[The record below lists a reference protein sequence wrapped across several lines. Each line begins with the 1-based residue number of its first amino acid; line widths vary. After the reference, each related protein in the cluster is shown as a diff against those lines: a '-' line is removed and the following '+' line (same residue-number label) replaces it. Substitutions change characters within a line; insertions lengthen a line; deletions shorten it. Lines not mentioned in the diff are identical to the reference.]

1 MSHVTG
7 VHVGDG
13 PRFSPL
19 NLILDRGRVGSRLR
33 LVTISTLFGLYWFAI
48 ALIGNFPS
56 LISEQTLA
64 NMPVVPAALLEVL
77 SSFFSPQVLLFVFPV
92 LLAILL
98 SFHLGARYLA
108 DLFELESTSI
118 AYRYLLGS
126 VLGIRYPLLTI
137 DAGNVADLDQQNP
150 LLRIG
155 GPGYLKLHLGFAA
168 VFETMEGQPR
178 IYGPSPGRS
187 HYFVQGF
194 ERLRDVIDLRDQLRE
209 IDEIRTVTKD
219 GIVVHAR
226 DVQIVFRAFSSY
238 RRNDDGTYQADPRSM
253 LNLTYSGI
261 ADESGVPRWTETLP
275 TIAVNELKD
284 YVGTR
289 TLEEFLA
296 LPSDGGQNA
305 MKVHIPRREL
315 TASFH
320 TQERKQRLRDLGLEL
335 VWVGV
340 GTWEVRDDQIP
351 STDLEIA
358 AGQTMTGVA
367 RDEARARRLRSVE
380 HLARARQLRE
390 YALHREVILEL
401 IASWN
406 NGQMSDRNQCYEI
419 LERFRRRLIDLQG
432 RVEAAQRLDPGS
444 FDLPERLQETLS
456 QLESLTERSPSL

>member
-1 MSHVTG
+1 MADVR
-7 VHVGDG
+7 VGDG
-13 PRFSPL
+13 SRFSPL

-33 LVTISTLFGLYWFAI
+33 LVTLSALFGLYWFAV
-48 ALIGNFPS
+48 ALIGNFPA
-56 LISEQTLA
+56 LIPEDSLA
-64 NMPVVPAALLEVL
+64 NMPVVFAVLLEVL
-77 SSFFSPQVLLFVFPV
+77 SSFLSPQVLIFVFPV

-126 VLGIRYPLLTI
+126 VLGLRYPLLTI
-137 DAGNVADLDQQNP
+137 DAGDVAHLDQQNP

-178 IYGPSPGRS
+178 IYGPSAGHSR
-187 HYFVQGF
+187 YFVQGF

-253 LNLTYSGI
+253 LNLAYGGI
-261 ADESGVPRWTETLP
+261 ADEAGLPRWTETLP
-275 TIAVNELKD
+275 TLAVNELKS
-284 YVGTR
+284 YVATR

-296 LPSDGGQNA
+296 LPSDNGQNA

-351 STDLEIA
+351 SSDMEIA
-358 AGQTMTGVA
+358 AGQTLTGVA
-367 RDEARARRLRSVE
+367 RDDARARRLRSPE
-380 HLARARQLRE
+380 HLARARELRE
-390 YALHREVILEL
+390 FALQREVILEL
-401 IASWN
+401 IAAWN
-406 NGQMSDRNQCYEI
+406 NGQHSDYNRCSAL
-419 LERFRRRLIDLQG
+419 LERLRRRLVDLQG
-432 RVEAAQRLDPGS
+432 RVETAQRLDPGS
-444 FDLPERLQETLS
+444 FELPDRLQETLA

>member
-1 MSHVTG
+1 MSHMAKVR
-7 VHVGDG
+7 VGDG

-33 LVTISTLFGLYWFAI
+33 LVALLAAFGLYWFSV

-56 LISEQTLA
+56 LFPEQSLD
-64 NMPVVPAALLEVL
+64 NLPVLVALLLDVVT
-77 SSFFSPQVLLFVFPV
+77 SFMSPQVLVFVLPV
-92 LLAILL
+92 LLAILM

-108 DLFELESTSI
+108 DLFELESTII

-126 VLGIRYPLLTI
+126 VLGLRYPLLTI
-137 DAGNVADLDQQNP
+137 DSGDVAGLDQQNP

-178 IYGPSPGRS
+178 IYGPSSGHSR
-187 HYFVQGF
+187 YFVQGF

-209 IDEIRTVTKD
+209 VDEVRAVTKD
-219 GIVVHAR
+219 GIVVYAR

-253 LNLTYSGI
+253 LNLAYGGI
-261 ADESGVPRWTETLP
+261 ADKAGLPRWTETLP
-275 TIAVNELKD
+275 SIAERELTG
-284 YVGTR
+284 YVAAR

-296 LPSDGGQNA
+296 LPSDNGQNA

-320 TQERKQRLRDLGLEL
+320 TQERKERLRDLGLEL
-335 VWVGV
+335 VWLGV

-358 AGQTMTGVA
+358 AGQTLTGVA
-367 RDEARARRLRSVE
+367 RDDARARRLRSSE
-380 HLARARQLRE
+380 HLGRQRQLRE
-390 YALHREVILEL
+390 FALHREVILDL
-401 IASWN
+401 IDAWN
-406 NGQMSDRNQCYEI
+406 HSGHNPCYE
-419 LERFRRRLIDLQG
+419 LLDRLRRRLIDLRV

-444 FDLPERLQETLS
+444 FELPDRLQDTLS
-456 QLESLTERSPSL
+456 QLESLTRRSPSP

>member
-1 MSHVTG
+1 MSHLADVR
-7 VHVGDG
+7 VGNG

-19 NLILDRGRVGSRLR
+19 NLVLDRGRAGSRLR
-33 LVTISTLFGLYWFAI
+33 LVILLAAFGLYWFAV
-48 ALIGNFPS
+48 ALIGDFPPVIPEQS
-56 LISEQTLA
+56 LA
-64 NMPVVPAALLEVL
+64 DVPVVIAVLLDVFT
-77 SSFFSPQVLLFVFPV
+77 SFLSPQVLIFVLPV

-98 SFHLGARYLA
+98 SFLLGARYLA

-126 VLGIRYPLLTI
+126 VLGLRYPQLTI
-137 DAGNVADLDQQNP
+137 DAGDVANLDQQNP

-178 IYGPSPGRS
+178 IYGPSAGHSR
-187 HYFVQGF
+187 YFVQGF

-209 IDEIRTVTKD
+209 VDEIRTVTKD

-238 RRNDDGTYQADPRSM
+238 RRTDDGTYQADPRTV
-253 LNLTYSGI
+253 LNLAYGGV
-261 ADESGVPRWTETLP
+261 ADKVGLPRWTETLP
-275 TIAVNELKD
+275 TLAVRELKS
-284 YVGTR
+284 YVAAR
-289 TLEEFLA
+289 TLEDFLA
-296 LPSDGGQNA
+296 LPSDNAQNF
-305 MKVHIPRREL
+305 HIPRREL

-358 AGQTMTGVA
+358 AGQTLTGVA
-367 RDEARARRLRSVE
+367 RDESRAHRLRSSG
-380 HLARARQLRE
+380 HLGRQRQLRE
-390 YALHREVILEL
+390 FALQREVILEL
-401 IASWN
+401 IAAWN
-406 NGQMSDRNQCYEI
+406 EGQLSDRYRCYE
-419 LERFRRRLIDLQG
+419 LLDRLRRRLMDLKG

-444 FDLPERLQETLS
+444 FDLPDRLQETLS
-456 QLESLTERSPSL
+456 QLEILTQRSPAL

>member
-1 MSHVTG
+1 MADVR
-7 VHVGDG
+7 VGDG
-13 PRFSPL
+13 PKFSPL

-33 LVTISTLFGLYWFAI
+33 LVTLLAVLGLYWFVV
-48 ALIGNFPS
+48 ALIGNFPT
-56 LISEQTLA
+56 LIPQQSLA
-64 NMPVVPAALLEVL
+64 NLPVVIAVLLDVFT
-77 SSFFSPQVLLFVFPV
+77 SFLSPQVLIFVLPV

-126 VLGIRYPLLTI
+126 VLGLRYPLLTI
-137 DAGNVADLDQQNP
+137 DAGDVTHLDRQNP

-168 VFETMEGQPR
+168 VFETIEGQPR
-178 IYGPSPGRS
+178 IYGPSAGHSR
-187 HYFVQGF
+187 YFIQGF

-219 GIVVHAR
+219 GIIVYAR

-238 RRNDDGTYQADPRSM
+238 RRNDDGTYQADPRSV
-253 LNLTYSGI
+253 LNLAYGGI
-261 ADESGVPRWTETLP
+261 ADEAGLPRWTETLP
-275 TIAVNELKD
+275 TIAVRELES
-284 YVGTR
+284 YVAAH

-296 LPSDGGQNA
+296 LPSDNGQNA

-315 TASFH
+315 TTSFH
-320 TQERKQRLRDLGLEL
+320 NQERKQRLRDLGLEL

-358 AGQTMTGVA
+358 AGQTLTGVA
-367 RDEARARRLRSVE
+367 RDDARARRLRSSE
-380 HLARARQLRE
+380 HLGRQRQLRE
-390 YALHREVILEL
+390 IALQREVILEL
-401 IASWN
+401 IAAWN
-406 NGQMSDRNQCYEI
+406 DGQLSDRYRCNE
-419 LERFRRRLIDLQG
+419 LLDRLRRRLIDLQG
-432 RVEAAQRLDPGS
+432 RVEAAQRLDSGS
-444 FDLPERLQETLS
+444 FELPDRLRETLS
-456 QLESLTERSPSL
+456 QLELLTKRSPSP